1 MSNDPQEINAAKIA
15 PLTQEKKD
23 RGNAII
29 DFV

>member
-1 MSNDPQEINAAKIA
+1 MSNDPQEINAAKIG
-15 PLTQEKKD
+15 PLTQEKNN